1 MNNMQ
6 ILNKPMEVTIMG
18 IKWDEILLTGDPLLL
33 GSQIA
38 ILLTMIGIIAGITY
52 LKKWKWLWT
61 EWLTTVDH
69 KRIGIMYIISAVL
82 MFFRGGMDGLMM
94 KVQTSRPEM
103 QLLDAQHYNEVFTTH
118 GVIMILFMAMPFLI
132 GLMNVVIPLQI
143 GARDVAFPQL
153 NALSFWLF
161 FSGAMLFNISFV
173 IGGSPDAGWTS
184 YFPLAGKEFSPGIG
198 NNYYAVAL
206 QIAGI
211 GTLMTGIN
219 FIVTILKM
227 RTKGMTL
234 MKMPMFTWT
243 TLVTSVIIVAA
254 FPIFTVALALMTFD
268 RLYGTHFFT
277 LSGGGMDML
286 WANLFWLWAHPE
298 VYIVAL
304 PAFGIFSEIIA
315 TFSRKSLFGY
325 KSMVGSIVGIA
336 VLSMVVWVHHFYT
349 MGAGPG
355 VNSFFSI
362 TTMAIAVPTGVKVF
376 NWLFTMRKGRI
387 KMATPMLWA
396 LAFVP
401 CFVIGG
407 VTGVMLGMGAADYQY
422 HNTLFLV
429 AHFHY
434 VLIPGVVFAVFG
446 ALYYWWPKM
455 FGHML
460 NERLGKWHF
469 WLFVIGFNLT
479 FMPMFFLGLNGAVRR
494 AYTYSAESGFAPLFG
509 LSAIG
514 SLILAAGFA
523 VFCYNIYW
531 SIRYADRNISSDP
544 WDARTLEWATASPVQ
559 HYNFAK
565 LHEVETQDAFWHMK
579 KTKTGLTLSD
589 KEIEEIHMPSNSG
602 LPFIMCVVFGIA
614 GFFLVFEWHI
624 AAAIAGLGIIAG
636 LIVRSFDYN
645 DGYHVPV
652 EEIKETEHAWRNV
665 EGEVNNHVS

>member
-1 MNNMQ
+1 
-6 ILNKPMEVTIMG
+6 MG
-18 IKWDEILLTGDPLLL
+18 IKWDEFFITGDPLIL

-38 ILLTMIGIIAGITY
+38 ILLTMIGMVGALTY
-52 LKKWKWLWT
+52 LKRWRWLWT

-69 KRIGIMYIISAVL
+69 KRIGIMYIIAAVL
-82 MFFRGGMDGLMM
+82 MFFRGGMDGLLM

-103 QLLDAQHYNEVFTTH
+103 QFLNAQHYNEIFTTH

-132 GLMNVVIPLQI
+132 GLMNVVVPLQI
-143 GARDVAFPQL
+143 GARDVAFPAL
-153 NALSFWLF
+153 NAWSFWLF

-198 NNYYAVAL
+198 NNYYAIAL

-234 MKMPMFTWT
+234 MKMPMFAWT
-243 TLVTSVIIVAA
+243 TFITSVIIVAS

-315 TFSRKSLFGY
+315 TFSRKTLYGY
-325 KSMVGSIVGIA
+325 KSMVFSIVGIA

-349 MGAGPG
+349 MGAGAL

-362 TTMAIAVPTGVKVF
+362 TTMMIAVPTGVKMF
-376 NWLFTMRKGRI
+376 NWMFTMRKGRI
-387 KMATPMLWA
+387 KMTTAMLWA
-396 LAFVP
+396 LAFIP

-434 VLIPGVVFAVFG
+434 VLIPGVVFAVFAG
-446 ALYYWWPKM
+446 LYYWWPKM

-460 NERLGKWHF
+460 NEKIGKWHF
-469 WLFVIGFNLT
+469 WLFVIGFNVT

-494 AYTYSAESGFAPLFG
+494 AYTYSEESGFAPLFL

-514 SLILAAGFA
+514 SAILALGFA
-523 VFCYNIYW
+523 AFCYNIYW
-531 SIRYADRNISSDP
+531 SLRYAERNVTGDP

-559 HYNFAK
+559 HYNFTN
-565 LHEVETQDAFWHMK
+565 LPEVTTHDAFWHMK
-579 KTKTGLTLSD
+579 KKNEGLVLRAE
-589 KEIEEIHMPSNSG
+589 EIEEIHLPNNTG
-602 LPFIMCVVFGIA
+602 LPFIMCIVFGIA
-614 GFFLVFEWHI
+614 GFFMVFEWHL
-624 AAAIAGLGIIAG
+624 AAAVAAVGIIVG

-645 DGYHVPV
+645 DGHHVHR
-652 EEIKETEHAWRNV
+652 EEIEKTEQAWRNR
-665 EGEVNNHVS
+665 EGEVNRYVG

>member
-1 MNNMQ
+1 MD
-6 ILNKPMEVTIMG
+6 
-18 IKWDEILLTGDPLLL
+18 IKWSKILISGDPLIV

-38 ILLTMIGIIAGITY
+38 IVLTMLGVVAGLTY
-52 LKKWKWLWT
+52 LKKWKWLWR

-69 KRIGIMYIISAVL
+69 KRIGIMYILSAVL

-103 QLLDAQHYNEVFTTH
+103 KFLDAQHYNEVFTTH

-132 GLMNVVIPLQI
+132 GLMNVIIPLQI

-173 IGGSPDAGWTS
+173 VGGSPDAGWTS
-184 YFPLAGKEFSPGIG
+184 YFPLAGKEYSPGIA

-227 RTKGMTL
+227 RIKGMTL

-286 WANLFWLWAHPE
+286 WANLFWLWGHPE
-298 VYIVAL
+298 VYIVVL
-304 PAFGIFSEIIA
+304 PAFGIFSEVIS
-315 TFSRKSLFGY
+315 TFSRKVLYGY
-325 KSMVGSIVGIA
+325 KSMIVSIVGIA
-336 VLSMVVWVHHFYT
+336 FLSMLVWVHHFYT
-349 MGAGPG
+349 MGAGPA

-362 TTMAIAVPTGVKVF
+362 STMLIAVPTGVKMF

-387 KMATPMLWA
+387 KLSTAMLWA

-407 VTGVMLGMGAADYQY
+407 VTGVMLAMGAADYQY

-434 VLIPGVVFAVFG
+434 VLIPGVVFAVFAG
-446 ALYYWWPKM
+446 LYYWWPKI
-455 FGHML
+455 FGFML
-460 NERLGKWHF
+460 NEKLGKWHF
-469 WLFVIGFNLT
+469 WLFVIGFNVT
-479 FMPMFFLGLNGAVRR
+479 FMPMFFLGLDGAVRR
-494 AYTYSAESGFAPLFG
+494 SYTFSAASGFAPLF
-509 LSAIG
+509 LVSAIG
-514 SLILAAGFA
+514 SLVLAIGFA
-523 VFCYNIYW
+523 MFCYNIYW
-531 SIRYADRNISSDP
+531 SIRYADRNISHDP
-544 WDARTLEWATASPVQ
+544 WNARTLEWATASPVQ
-559 HYNFAK
+559 AYNFAQ
-565 LHEVETQDAFWHMK
+565 LPEVKTLDAFWHMK
-579 KTKTGLTLSD
+579 KNNIGLTL
-589 KEIEEIHMPSNSG
+589 KEEEVKDIHMPSNSG
-602 LPFIMCVVFGIA
+602 LPFIMCVVFGVA
-614 GFFLVFEWHI
+614 GFFLVFEWHL
-624 AAAIAGLGIIAG
+624 AAIVAALGIFAG

-645 DGYHVPV
+645 DGYHIHAD
-652 EEIKETEHAWRNV
+652 EIIQTERAWRR
-665 EGEVNNHVS
+665 GK

>member
-1 MNNMQ
+1 
-6 ILNKPMEVTIMG
+6 MG
-18 IKWDEILLTGDPLLL
+18 IKWDEFFITGDPLIL

-38 ILLTMIGIIAGITY
+38 ILLTMVGIIGVVTY
-52 LKKWKWLWT
+52 LKKWRWLWT

-69 KRIGIMYIISAVL
+69 KKIGIMYILSAVL
-82 MFFRGGMDGLMM
+82 MFFRGGMDGLLM

-103 QLLDAQHYNEVFTTH
+103 EFLDAQHYNEIFTTH

-132 GLMNVVIPLQI
+132 GLMNVIIPLQI

-198 NNYYAVAL
+198 NNYYAIAI

-243 TLVTSVIIVAA
+243 SFITSVIIVAA
-254 FPIFTVALALMTFD
+254 FPIFTVALGLMTFD

-277 LSGGGMDML
+277 LSAGGSDML
-286 WANLFWLWAHPE
+286 WANLFWLWGHPE

-304 PAFGIFSEIIA
+304 PAFGIFSEVIA

-325 KSMVGSIVGIA
+325 KSMVFSIVGIA
-336 VLSMVVWVHHFYT
+336 FLSMLVWVHHFFT
-349 MGAGPG
+349 MGVGAA

-362 TTMAIAVPTGVKVF
+362 STMLIAVPTGVKIF

-387 KMATPMLWA
+387 KFTNAMLWA

-401 CFVIGG
+401 NFVIGG
-407 VTGVMLGMGAADYQY
+407 VTGVMLAMAAADYQY

-434 VLIPGVVFAVFG
+434 VLIPGVVFAVFAG
-446 ALYYWWPKM
+446 LYYWWPKI
-455 FGHML
+455 FGFKL
-460 NERLGKWHF
+460 NERLGKYHF

-479 FMPMFFLGLNGAVRR
+479 FFPMFLLGLDGAVRR
-494 AYTYSAESGFAPLFG
+494 SYTFSVESGFAPLF
-509 LSAIG
+509 LVSAIG
-514 SLILAAGFA
+514 SAILAIGFA

-531 SIRYADRNISSDP
+531 SIRHADRNVSNDP
-544 WDARTLEWATASPVQ
+544 WDARTLEWATASPAPY
-559 HYNFAK
+559 YNFAK
-565 LHEVETQDAFWHMK
+565 LPEVKSLDVFWHMK
-579 KTKTGLTLSD
+579 KNKEGLDLKD
-589 KEIEEIHMPSNSG
+589 NEIEEIHMPSNSG
-602 LPFIMCVVFGIA
+602 LPFYMAVVFGIA

-624 AAAIAGLGIIAG
+624 AAAIAAVGIFAG
-636 LIVRSFDYN
+636 LIIRSFDYN
-645 DGYHVPV
+645 DGYHIPV
-652 EEIKETEHAWRNV
+652 KEIKETEKSWRNKA
-665 EGEVNNHVS
+665 EEVNNHVSKG

>member
-1 MNNMQ
+1 MAMAINWQ
-6 ILNKPMEVTIMG
+6 DILM
-18 IKWDEILLTGDPLLL
+18 TGDPLIV

-38 ILLTMIGIIAGITY
+38 ILLTSLGIVAGITY
-52 LKKWKWLWT
+52 FKKWKYLWT

-69 KRIGIMYIISAVL
+69 KRIGIMYILAAVL
-82 MFFRGGMDGLMM
+82 MFFRGGMDGLLM

-103 QLLDAQHYNEVFTTH
+103 QFLDAQHYNEIFTTH

-132 GLMNVVIPLQI
+132 GLMNVIIPLQI

-161 FSGAMLFNISFV
+161 FSGAMLFNLSFV
-173 IGGSPDAGWTS
+173 VGGSPDAGWTS
-184 YFPLAGKEFSPGIG
+184 YFPLAGKEYSPGIG

-234 MKMPMFTWT
+234 MRMPMFTWT
-243 TLVTSVIIVAA
+243 TLITSVIIVAA

-268 RLYGTHFFT
+268 RLWGTHFFT
-277 LSGGGMDML
+277 LSAGGMDML
-286 WANLFWLWAHPE
+286 WANLFWLWGHPE
-298 VYIVAL
+298 VYIVVL
-304 PAFGIFSEIIA
+304 PAFGIFSEVIS
-315 TFSRKSLFGY
+315 TFSRKTLFGY
-325 KSMVGSIVGIA
+325 KSMIVSIVGIA
-336 VLSMVVWVHHFYT
+336 ILSMLVWVHHFYT
-349 MGAGPG
+349 MGAGPA
-355 VNSFFSI
+355 VNSVFSI
-362 TTMAIAVPTGVKVF
+362 TTMMIAVPTGVKMF

-387 KMATPMLWA
+387 KMTTAMLWA

-407 VTGVMLGMGAADYQY
+407 VTGVMLAMGAADFQY

-434 VLIPGVVFAVFG
+434 VLIPGVVFAVFAG
-446 ALYYWWPKM
+446 LYYWWPKI

-460 NERLGKWHF
+460 NERIGRWHF

-494 AYTYSAESGFAPLFG
+494 AYTFSEESGFAPLF
-509 LSAIG
+509 LVSALG

-523 VFCYNIYW
+523 ALCYNIYW
-531 SIRYADRNISSDP
+531 SARYADRNISHDP

-559 HYNFAK
+559 HYNFAT
-565 LHEVETQDAFWHMK
+565 LPEVKGLDAFWHMK
-579 KTKTGLTLSD
+579 KNKTDMTVR
-589 KEIEEIHMPSNSG
+589 KEDLEEIHMPSNTG
-602 LPFIMCVVFGIA
+602 LPFIMCVVFGLA
-614 GFFLVFEWHI
+614 GFLLVFEWHI
-624 AAAIAGLGIIAG
+624 AALVATLGILAGLA
-636 LIVRSFDYN
+636 VRSFDYN
-645 DGYHVPV
+645 EGYHVHTD
-652 EEIKETEHAWRNV
+652 EIYETELTWRK
-665 EGEVNNHVS
+665 GE